1 MEKRFVSVPTKIA
14 LAKKYIMLTK
24 RLKGH
29 RSIMHMHQY
38 SDSAATYVSLWIII
52 TPSSVILSMFGD
64 FKWQMATLGQTADP
78 ILIPQ

>member
-1 MEKRFVSVPTKIA
+1 MEKCFVSVELFPTKIA

-52 TPSSVILSMFGD
+52 TP
-64 FKWQMATLGQTADP
+64 
-78 ILIPQ
+78 